1 MNQGKIVE
9 YIDQGTV
16 ICAICL
22 QDKGNR
28 LALLTT
34 SSREVNLSAKRA
46 LHISDPTKGVD
57 LVSSRQVLLS
67 RLKETEA
74 RRDQL
79 KAAVQVREL
88 WELVR
93 DESGRYDFKY
103 LAQLC
108 FGEIVTGDEISAL
121 MRALFEDKLYFKLKD
136 GYFLPNSE
144 ERVAEILRAQEEEAR
159 WEEIIVRG
167 SALLK
172 GVLRSERLSDC
183 TPDPATIDLLTQL
196 ALYGHEAPDIGR
208 GKELLARAGVAGIGE
223 ARSLLVK
230 LGVWEEDQ
238 NLELLRR
245 EIPVEFKEQHLGAAQ
260 QLSAVKPVTAGR
272 EDLRALP
279 TFTID
284 GPLTEDFD
292 DALSFEVE
300 GDVMTIGIHIAD
312 VAAVV
317 LPDSSLDQAARERAA
332 SVYLPRCQVPML
344 PPTLSHDTLSLKEGL
359 DRPAISLL
367 ARFDQEGNLHDF
379 RFVASLVRIQRQL
392 TYDQVNTRHMGE
404 QPFEAL
410 YRLSRRLRQRR
421 IDQGAMILSLPE
433 VSIKVGAEGSI
444 AIELLDQETPSRLIV
459 GEMMI
464 FHNWMV
470 ARFCRDTRIPI
481 LYRTQ
486 EEPSERLSI
495 EQAGYLY
502 SMFRQLR
509 KLNPLLID
517 TEPKPHIGL
526 GLDVYTN
533 VTSPIRRYLDLVVQR
548 QLGSFLSGQPPFY
561 DEEALEKIRLTV
573 EPTLRDQGI
582 VRRNR
587 TRYWIQ
593 KYLRQRLGERYP
605 ALVLDTM
612 RSNYRVLL
620 KDFLMVTEL
629 RREDGL
635 GLLNGQNIMVRVKVS
650 DPWLDKLTLEY
661 AGLQD
666 DSS

>member
-1 MNQGKIVE
+1 
-9 YIDQGTV
+9 
-16 ICAICL
+16 
-22 QDKGNR
+22 
-28 LALLTT
+28 
-34 SSREVNLSAKRA
+34 
-46 LHISDPTKGVD
+46 
-57 LVSSRQVLLS
+57 
-67 RLKETEA
+67 
-74 RRDQL
+74 
-79 KAAVQVREL
+79 
-88 WELVR
+88 
-93 DESGRYDFKY
+93 
-103 LAQLC
+103 
-108 FGEIVTGDEISAL
+108 
-121 MRALFEDKLYFKLKD
+121 
-136 GYFLPNSE
+136 
-144 ERVAEILRAQEEEAR
+144 
-159 WEEIIVRG
+159 
-167 SALLK
+167 
-172 GVLRSERLSDC
+172 
-183 TPDPATIDLLTQL
+183 
-196 ALYGHEAPDIGR
+196 
-208 GKELLARAGVAGIGE
+208 
-223 ARSLLVK
+223 
-230 LGVWEEDQ
+230 
-238 NLELLRR
+238 
-245 EIPVEFKEQHLGAAQ
+245 
-260 QLSAVKPVTAGR
+260 
-272 EDLRALP
+272 
-279 TFTID
+279 
-284 GPLTEDFD
+284 
-292 DALSFEVE
+292 
-300 GDVMTIGIHIAD
+300 
-312 VAAVV
+312 
-317 LPDSSLDQAARERAA
+317 
-332 SVYLPRCQVPML
+332 
-344 PPTLSHDTLSLKEGL
+344 
-359 DRPAISLL
+359 
-367 ARFDQEGNLHDF
+367 
-379 RFVASLVRIQRQL
+379 
-392 TYDQVNTRHMGE
+392 MGE

>member
-1 MNQGKIVE
+1 MTQGRIVE
-9 YIDQGTV
+9 YIDQGSV
-16 ICAICL
+16 ICAVCL

-57 LVSSRQVLLS
+57 LNSSRRVLLS

-74 RRDQL
+74 RRDRL
-79 KAAVQVREL
+79 KEAVQVKEL

-93 DESGRYDFKY
+93 DESCRYDFKY

-108 FGEIVTGDEISAL
+108 FGEAVTGDEISAVV
-121 MRALFEDKLYFKLKD
+121 RALFEDKLYFKLKD

-144 ERVAEILRAQEEEAR
+144 ERVAQILKAQEEEAR
-159 WEEIIVRG
+159 WEEILVRG
-167 SALLK
+167 SVLLK
-172 GVLRSERLSDC
+172 GVLRSEHQSDR
-183 TPDPATIDLLTQL
+183 PQDPVAIDLLKQL
-196 ALYGHEAPDIGR
+196 ALHGHDAPDIKR
-208 GKELLARAGVAGIGE
+208 GKELLARAGIAGIGE

-245 EIPVEFKEQHLGAAQ
+245 EIPVEFKAQHLDAAR
-260 QLSAVKPVTAGR
+260 QLSATRPVTTGR

-284 GPLTEDFD
+284 GPLTQDFD

-300 GDVMTIGIHIAD
+300 GDLMSIGIHIAD

-317 LPDSSLDQAARERAA
+317 PPDSSLDLAAQERAA
-332 SVYLPRCQVPML
+332 SLYLPRCQLPML
-344 PPTLSHDTLSLKEGL
+344 PPALSHDTLSLKEGL

-367 ARFDQEGNLHDF
+367 ARFDQEGNLHDS
-379 RFVASLVRIQRQL
+379 RFVVSLVRIQRQL
-392 TYDQVNTRHMGE
+392 AYDQVNAHHLDE
-404 QPFEAL
+404 QAFEAF
-410 YRLSRRLRQRR
+410 YRLSWRLRQKR

-433 VSIKVGAEGSI
+433 VSITVGGEGSI

-459 GEMMI
+459 GEMMV

-470 ARFCRDTRIPI
+470 AQFCRDNRIPI

-486 EEPSERLSI
+486 EEPSERLLI
-495 EQAGYLY
+495 DQQGYLY

-517 TEPKPHIGL
+517 TKPKPHVGL

-548 QLGSFLSGQPPFY
+548 QLGSFLLGHPPVY
-561 DEEALEKIRLTV
+561 DDEALEKIRLTV
-573 EPTLRDQGI
+573 EPTLRDQAI

-593 KYLRQRLGERYP
+593 RYLRQRLGESYQ

-612 RSNYRVLL
+612 RNNYRVLL

-635 GLLNGQNIMVRVKVS
+635 GLMNGQNIMVRVKAS

-661 AGLQD
+661 AGLQQD
-666 DSS
+666 PS

>member
-1 MNQGKIVE
+1 
-9 YIDQGTV
+9 
-16 ICAICL
+16 
-22 QDKGNR
+22 
-28 LALLTT
+28 
-34 SSREVNLSAKRA
+34 
-46 LHISDPTKGVD
+46 
-57 LVSSRQVLLS
+57 
-67 RLKETEA
+67 
-74 RRDQL
+74 
-79 KAAVQVREL
+79 
-88 WELVR
+88 
-93 DESGRYDFKY
+93 
-103 LAQLC
+103 
-108 FGEIVTGDEISAL
+108 
-121 MRALFEDKLYFKLKD
+121 
-136 GYFLPNSE
+136 
-144 ERVAEILRAQEEEAR
+144 
-159 WEEIIVRG
+159 
-167 SALLK
+167 
-172 GVLRSERLSDC
+172 
-183 TPDPATIDLLTQL
+183 
-196 ALYGHEAPDIGR
+196 
-208 GKELLARAGVAGIGE
+208 
-223 ARSLLVK
+223 
-230 LGVWEEDQ
+230 
-238 NLELLRR
+238 
-245 EIPVEFKEQHLGAAQ
+245 
-260 QLSAVKPVTAGR
+260 
-272 EDLRALP
+272 
-279 TFTID
+279 
-284 GPLTEDFD
+284 
-292 DALSFEVE
+292 
-300 GDVMTIGIHIAD
+300 
-312 VAAVV
+312 
-317 LPDSSLDQAARERAA
+317 
-332 SVYLPRCQVPML
+332 
-344 PPTLSHDTLSLKEGL
+344 
-359 DRPAISLL
+359 
-367 ARFDQEGNLHDF
+367 
-379 RFVASLVRIQRQL
+379 
-392 TYDQVNTRHMGE
+392 MGE

-495 EQAGYLY
+495 EQTGYLY

>member
-9 YIDQGTV
+9 YIDQGNV
-16 ICAICL
+16 ICAVCL

-34 SSREVNLSAKRA
+34 SSREVNLSTKRA

-57 LVSSRQVLLS
+57 LGSSRQVLLRS
-67 RLKETEA
+67 LKETEA
-74 RRDQL
+74 CRDRL
-79 KAAVQVREL
+79 KEAVQVKEL

-93 DESGRYDFKY
+93 DESLHYDFKY

-108 FGEIVTGDEISAL
+108 FGEVVTGDEISAL
-121 MRALFEDKLYFKLKD
+121 VRALFDDKLYFKLKD

-144 ERVAEILRAQEEEAR
+144 DRVAQILRGKEEEAR
-159 WEEIIVRG
+159 WEEILVHG

-172 GVLRSERLSDC
+172 GVLRAEHVSDR
-183 TPDPATIDLLTQL
+183 PQDPAAIDLLKQL
-196 ALYGHEAPDIGR
+196 ALHGHEAPDIGR

-245 EIPVEFKEQHLGAAQ
+245 EIPVEFKAQHLDTAR
-260 QLSAVKPVTAGR
+260 QLSAAKPVTAGR

-284 GPLTEDFD
+284 GPLTKDFD
-292 DALSFEVE
+292 DALSFEVD
-300 GDVMTIGIHIAD
+300 GDWMTIGIHIAD
-312 VAAVV
+312 VSAVV
-317 LPDSSLDQAARERAA
+317 PPDSTLDQAARERAA

-367 ARFDQEGNLHDF
+367 ARFDQEGHLHDY
-379 RFVASLVRIQRQL
+379 RFVVSLVKIQRQL
-392 TYDQVNTRHMGE
+392 AYDQVNARHLDE
-404 QPFEAL
+404 QPFKAL
-410 YRLSRRLRQRR
+410 YRLSRRLRERR

-433 VSIKVGAEGSI
+433 VSITVGDEDAI

-470 ARFCRDTRIPI
+470 ARFCRDNRIPI

-495 EQAGYLY
+495 AQTGYLY

-517 TEPKPHIGL
+517 TKPKPHVGL

-533 VTSPIRRYLDLVVQR
+533 VTSPIRRYLDLVAQR
-548 QLGSFLSGQPPFY
+548 QLESFLLGQPPFY

-573 EPTLRDQGI
+573 EPTLREQAI
-582 VRRNR
+582 VKRNR

-635 GLLNGQNIMVRVKVS
+635 GLLNGQNIMVRVKAS

-661 AGLQD
+661 VGLQD
-666 DSS
+666 DAT